1 MSDSLVTDFQK
12 AGYFAQRVAPGSESI
27 GAGYLVKGVF
37 TDLTKEIA
45 SAGR

>member
-12 AGYFAQRVAPGSESI
+12 AGYFAQRVAPGSASI